1 MTGSGPSGVTGVR
14 SVGACNLRDVGRL
27 IVVEGID
34 GAGKN
39 TLVAAVADVL
49 TQRGLTVAR
58 TAFPRYDDDIHAALV
73 RDALHGDMGDLSESV
88 HAMAVLFAL
97 DRRAAAAGLREQ
109 RANHDVVLVDRYVA
123 SNAAYAAAR
132 LHQDADGEVV
142 EWIRR
147 LEVYR
152 FDIPLP
158 DVQVLLD
165 VPADVAAQRAQS
177 RERQDADRRRDRYES
192 DADLQQRC
200 VEAYRRLAA
209 NRWLSPWIVV
219 DGSDRPSADKVA
231 AELA

>member
-1 MTGSGPSGVTGVR
+1 M
-14 SVGACNLRDVGRL
+14 
-27 IVVEGID
+27 VEGID

-39 TLVAAVADVL
+39 TLVAAVADAL
-49 TQRGLTVAR
+49 TGRGLTVGR
-58 TAFPRYDDDIHAALV
+58 TAFPRYDHDVHADLI
-73 RDALHGDMGDLSESV
+73 RDALHGNLGALTESV

-109 RANHDVVLVDRYVA
+109 LAHHDVVLVDRYAA

-132 LHQDADGEVV
+132 LHQGADGEVV

-147 LEVYR
+147 LEIDR
-152 FDIPLP
+152 FAIPVP

-177 RERQDADRRRDRYES
+177 RERADAGRKRDQYES
-192 DADLQQRC
+192 DGGLQQRC
-200 VEAYRRLAA
+200 VEVYRELAA
-209 NRWLSPWIVV
+209 AQWLSPWVVV
-219 DGSDRPSADKVA
+219 DGADRPSADKIA